1 MDFFIGQMDEAEK
14 AVSLARELGWS
25 SICILSGSGKEA
37 IPSSGPGIDIY
48 RGILM
53 EPKKQSELEEMV
65 SRFRKS
71 AEVLAVKG
79 GDIDINRAAIET
91 VGIDLLV
98 NPFTDY
104 SDGMDYVMARL
115 ARRNRVMIGFAFSGL
130 LHSARQKRA
139 DIFSGMCSVA
149 SLVRKY
155 EAGFALGSFGMTAYD
170 MRSPSE
176 IMSFGRLLGFDDR
189 QIKDAMTCTV
199 IRENKERLKGKWVMP
214 GVERE

>member
-1 MDFFIGQMDEAEK
+1 MDFFIGQRSEAGR

-25 SICILSGSGKEA
+25 SICILSGSGEEA
-37 IPSSGPGIDIY
+37 MPSEPGIDIY

-53 EPKKQSELEEMV
+53 EPKKQPELEEMV

-79 GDIDINRAAIET
+79 GDIDMNRASIEAG
-91 VGIDLLV
+91 GIDLLV
-98 NPFTDY
+98 DPFTDY

-115 ARRNRVMIGFAFSGL
+115 ARRNRVMIGFAFSSL

-139 DIFSGMCSVA
+139 DIFSGMLSVA

-155 EAGFALGSFGMTAYD
+155 KTGFALGSFGLTAYD
-170 MRSPSE
+170 MRAPSE

-189 QIKDAMTCTV
+189 QIKNAMACTV
-199 IRENKERLKGKWVMP
+199 IRENRERLSSKWVMP